1 MSARG
6 LLASI
11 AVGALAGAV
20 PAPAQN
26 HPELIWRTLETE
38 HFRVLYHDGLEHTA
52 RQAAE
57 VAEAAYGPVTRLYG
71 YRPAGPVRVILKDY
85 DDYGNGAAYFYHDA
99 IEVWITPLEHD
110 FELRGTSDWLR
121 NVITHEFVHIVSLG
135 AARKGPQRVPAAF
148 LEYFAYKPE
157 SERDDILTGAP
168 DRLAL
173 LPLANTVLPMWF
185 AEGVAQHQTAQLRH
199 DRWDSHRDMV
209 LRTAVLDGS
218 LLSLDDMGVFGK
230 AGFGNE
236 FVYDHGYG
244 LVRYLAET
252 YGDST
257 LAEVCEHMARWTATG
272 IDGALRAATGRSADQ
287 VWRDWRD
294 SMRARY
300 QAQVAA
306 LGELR
311 EGERLTEEGHSNTR
325 AVYAPDGERL
335 AFLSTLGRRYGPH
348 FLVLR
353 DLESGEDEVAAA
365 GVASVPAWFPDGER
379 LLFVRKDKA
388 DRYGSRR
395 ADLFEHDL
403 TRPGRPWT
411 AQLLWTIPAVTGAYA
426 PKDPRTSRRT
436 RGLRALYP
444 AVSPDG
450 ESIAFVR
457 LGASG
462 AALGLANRDG
472 SGIRY
477 LLDFDDGTQLYTPR
491 WSPDGRWLA
500 LSYSRGGQR
509 DIGLVEVDPS
519 DGAGRPQTPVLQP
532 LIASAATDRDP
543 SWSPDGELLFVSDV
557 SGISNVYARDPANGA
572 VEQITNVRGGAFFP
586 TANGAGQ
593 VVYSGYGTDGFHLYR
608 IDRSEAEPVEP
619 GVFQPSDAPLAAPGA
634 RPSPASVE
642 PASPAQASGTEILR
656 TTFMPRLSHDEGLAK
671 IGAYVGAG
679 DALDRQSVFASLSV
693 APGNGDRDFYGE
705 YRFRGF
711 RPTFRLSFI
720 HLKRHS
726 TRGDSS
732 EARDFFVRGMNFSL
746 NRLTLGA
753 RGQLNRASSLDL
765 SLAYDRYDASLE
777 NDRLFPRTDGR
788 PGFERIPGKPIG
800 YTYLHGFD
808 LALTYRHDSLPRRVD
823 RDIHPRGGRRIYF
836 RCDRMHNWFIE
847 GFDEQNTSFLQEE
860 YQGLFYNQLT
870 LDWREYIGLPG
881 DTALGLRAYA
891 GWIFSDSVDHEAVGG
906 FFDFHLGGLP
916 YMRGYTYYS
925 VEGRKAAMANA
936 TLRFP
941 LLPRLRQRVGPLYLH
956 RVHGAVYGDLGK
968 AWDGDLGDPDPMYG
982 RKGPLR
988 DAGLQLRVDGVSF
1001 YSLPTRLE
1009 VDLAHGIDEVAGK
1022 DPWKLYL
1029 TLLFNYLNWIDP
1041 GSDLTR

>member
-1 MSARG
+1 MSARV
-6 LLASI
+6 LLAST
-11 AVGALAGAV
+11 ALGALAAAV

-26 HPELIWRTLETE
+26 HPELTWRTLASE

-71 YRPAGPVRVILKDY
+71 YRPAGPVRIILKDY
-85 DDYGNGAAYFYHDA
+85 DDYANGAAFFYHDA
-99 IEVWITPLEHD
+99 IEVWLTPLEHD

-135 AARKGPQRVPAAF
+135 AARKGPQRMPAAF

-173 LPLANTVLPMWF
+173 VPLANTVLPMWF
-185 AEGVAQHQTAQLRH
+185 AEGVAQHQTEEIRH

-209 LRTAVLDGS
+209 LRTAVLDGG

-230 AGFGNE
+230 PGFGNE
-236 FVYDHGYG
+236 YVYDHGYG

-252 YGDST
+252 YGDSA
-257 LAEVCEHMARWTATG
+257 LARICEHMSGWTATG
-272 IDGALRAATGRSADQ
+272 IDGALRAVTGRSAAQ

-294 SMRARY
+294 SMQAGY

-311 EGERLTEEGHSNTR
+311 EGERLTAKGHSHTR
-325 AVYAPDGERL
+325 AVYSPDGARL
-335 AFLSTLGRRYGPH
+335 AYLSRLGRRYGPH
-348 FLVLR
+348 LLVLR
-353 DLESGEDEVAAA
+353 DLDSGEDEVVA
-365 GVASVPAWFPDGER
+365 GGVVSVPAWSPDGER
-379 LLFVRKDKA
+379 LLFVRKEKA

-403 TRPGRPWT
+403 AGPERSWAAR
-411 AQLLWTIPAVTGAYA
+411 LLWTMPALTGVHA
-426 PKDPRTSRRT
+426 PKNPRTSRMS

-450 ESIAFVR
+450 QRIAFVR
-457 LGASG
+457 LGPAG

-472 SGIRY
+472 NEVRY
-477 LLDFDDGTQLYTPR
+477 LLEFEDGTQLYTPR

-500 LSYSRGGQR
+500 VSYGRGGRR
-509 DIGLVEVDPS
+509 DIGLVDTNGEGPPEPP
-519 DGAGRPQTPVLQP
+519 RLRP
-532 LIASAATDRDP
+532 LIASAGTDRDP
-543 SWSPDGELLFVSDV
+543 SWSPGGELLFVSDV
-557 SGISNVYARDPANGA
+557 SGIFNVYAHDPVSGA
-572 VEQITNVRGGAFFP
+572 VEQVTNVRGGAFFP
-586 TANGAGQ
+586 TANAAGQ
-593 VVYSGYGTDGFHLYR
+593 VVYSGYGTEGFHLYR
-608 IDRSEAEPVEP
+608 IDRSAAEPAAAED
-619 GVFQPSDAPLAAPGA
+619 FQPSAGELSFAPGL
-634 RPSPASVE
+634 PLPAPEE
-642 PASPAQASGTEILR
+642 PVAATPGSGTEILR
-656 TTFMPRLSHDEGLAK
+656 TTFMPRLSHDEGLVK
-671 IGAYVGAG
+671 VGAYVGAG
-679 DALDRQSVFASLSV
+679 DALDRQSVFGSLSA
-693 APGNGDRDFYGE
+693 APANGDRDIYAEF
-705 YRFRGF
+705 RFRGF
-711 RPTFRLSFI
+711 RPTLRLSFI

-732 EARDFFVRGMNFSL
+732 EARDFFVKGMNFSL
-746 NRLTLGA
+746 NRLALGA
-753 RGQLNRASSLDL
+753 RGRLNRASSLDL
-765 SLAYDRYDASLE
+765 SLSYDRYDASLE
-777 NDRLFPRTDGR
+777 NDQLFPRRDGR
-788 PGFERIPGKPIG
+788 PGFERVPGKPVG

-823 RDIHPRGGRRIYF
+823 RDINPRGGRRVYF

-847 GFDEQNTSFLQEE
+847 GFDERNVSFLQEE
-860 YQGLFYNQLT
+860 YKGLFYNQVT

-881 DTALGLRAYA
+881 DTSLGLRGYG
-891 GWIFSDSVDHEAVGG
+891 GWIFSDSVDDELVGG

-925 VEGRKAAMANA
+925 IEGRKAAMANA
-936 TLRFP
+936 TFRFP
-941 LLPRLRQRVGPLYLH
+941 LLPRLRQRLGPLYLH

-968 AWDGDLGDPDPMYG
+968 AWDGEMGDPDPMYG

-1009 VDLAHGIDEVAGK
+1009 IDLARGIDEVGEK
-1022 DPWKLYL
+1022 EPWKLYL